1 MNTHY
6 PYGQGESQRSGRM
19 QWGSYGFIA
28 GIVLGVMIGWM
39 FSGFVSLVI
48 RFGLVLLVLIPILLL
63 YVAYRKFVSPVRR
76 MMTVEYI
83 NTQPATYAGGY
94 GAPGGYGSIETRHV
108 VHGTPAESHMR

>member
-1 MNTHY
+1 MNTQY
-6 PYGQGESQRSGRM
+6 PYGQNQGSSRM

-48 RFGLVLLVLIPILLL
+48 RFGLALLILIPIVLLFI
-63 YVAYRKFVSPVRR
+63 AYRKFVSPVKR

-83 NTQPATYAGGY
+83 NSSPAPYSSGY
-94 GAPGGYGSIETRHV
+94 GTPGGYGSIETRHV
-108 VHGTPAESHMR
+108 VHRTTTESHMR